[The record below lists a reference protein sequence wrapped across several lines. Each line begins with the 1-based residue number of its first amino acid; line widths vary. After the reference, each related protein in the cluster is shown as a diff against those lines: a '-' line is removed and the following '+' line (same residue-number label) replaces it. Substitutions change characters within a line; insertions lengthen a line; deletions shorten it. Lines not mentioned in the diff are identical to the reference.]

1 MPSSESG
8 AIDDSMSQF
17 LTAAFE
23 YLQGLSQQHLEVP
36 TTVVRALKEVEHIIK
51 IEEQALSAREQEELR
66 FYLLQIARIT
76 GENG

>member
-1 MPSSESG
+1 MG
-8 AIDDSMSQF
+8 QF

-23 YLQGLSQQHLEVP
+23 YLSGLSQQHIEVP

-51 IEEQALSAREQEELR
+51 IEEQALSAQQQEKLR
-66 FYLLQIARIT
+66 FYLLQIARLT